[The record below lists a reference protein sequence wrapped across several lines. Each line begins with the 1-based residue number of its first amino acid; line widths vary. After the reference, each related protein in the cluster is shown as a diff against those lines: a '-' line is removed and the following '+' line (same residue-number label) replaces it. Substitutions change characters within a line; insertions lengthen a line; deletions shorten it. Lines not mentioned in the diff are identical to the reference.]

1 MSIKNR
7 PDPNCAIAKGIEFV
21 MNGAN
26 HRMDCITTYPFYIMG
41 GDWGSAIA
49 PVKDELPLKGDSERY
64 SALFYRCWESL
75 SSRQETLR

>member
-26 HRMDCITTYPFYIMG
+26 HRMDCVTTYPF
-41 GDWGSAIA
+41 
-49 PVKDELPLKGDSERY
+49 
-64 SALFYRCWESL
+64 
-75 SSRQETLR
+75 